1 MHRLTRWLAPTTTAR
16 AHCDL
21 PCGVYDPEQARIEAE
36 SCFRIMEKYQANT
49 DETFRAR
56 AIGIKEERA
65 ELVKHHL
72 DVLWHDYFKPEH
84 LEKVP
89 NLHDLFWKATKAAS
103 KVKASVDPADGKALL
118 DLIDEVDA
126 AWKATGGEEKT
137 QGRRPAQLT
146 ATIRRMPAKPRRT
159 TGLRRVRGPWRI
171 AVAEAQHVPG
181 HRARRLAARRPD
193 HRSAGRAAAR
203 SSSST
208 NPTAAALAVKRVAAG
223 PGDRVPFAEGYLELA
238 EDEAWLLSD
247 ADATEEAAARAGFG
261 VPIDSR
267 RYGPVPARAPRRA
280 DLVPLRAAR
289 PDRADPG
296 GSSAHER
303 EPLTRRPR

>member
-65 ELVKHHL
+65 DLVKHHL

-84 LEKVP
+84 VEKVP

-103 KVKASVDPADGKALL
+103 KVKASVDPVDGKALL

-137 QGRRPAQLT
+137 
-146 ATIRRMPAKPRRT
+146 
-159 TGLRRVRGPWRI
+159 RV
-171 AVAEAQHVPG
+171 
-181 HRARRLAARRPD
+181 
-193 HRSAGRAAAR
+193 AGRP
-203 SSSST
+203 S
-208 NPTAAALAVKRVAAG
+208 
-223 PGDRVPFAEGYLELA
+223 
-238 EDEAWLLSD
+238 
-247 ADATEEAAARAGFG
+247 
-261 VPIDSR
+261 
-267 RYGPVPARAPRRA
+267 
-280 DLVPLRAAR
+280 
-289 PDRADPG
+289 
-296 GSSAHER
+296 
-303 EPLTRRPR
+303 